1 MYFTVS
7 VSAFFPKQEGN
18 TAEVVLKKYVPSLS
32 VSPDALHRSLFT
44 LDNLG
49 EAYDTTETT
58 ALLFTVLFLL
68 SVTVTISRQTVSSE
82 LTPREFHPSDGLPE
96 PPSLPATVLSRS
108 DCDWTGVPLFSL
120 WVMAKSE
127 AIRYFQSVMNEITPF
142 HRSLLLN
149 RSWRTAAHAYA
160 HHNHKE
166 EVFGEWI
173 FGCQGSLPFSPHKAK
188 QVEGI

>member
-1 MYFTVS
+1 MSSTPRN
-7 VSAFFPKQEGN
+7 AMG
-18 TAEVVLKKYVPSLS
+18 
-32 VSPDALHRSLFT
+32 
-44 LDNLG
+44 
-49 EAYDTTETT
+49 
-58 ALLFTVLFLL
+58 
-68 SVTVTISRQTVSSE
+68 SRQTVSSE

-120 WVMAKSE
+120 WVMAKSG
-127 AIRYFQSVMNEITPF
+127 AARYFESVKTGSPPF
-142 HRSLLLN
+142 IARCHLAGHGVPL
-149 RSWRTAAHAYA
+149 HAYA

>member
-1 MYFTVS
+1 MSSTPRN
-7 VSAFFPKQEGN
+7 AMG
-18 TAEVVLKKYVPSLS
+18 
-32 VSPDALHRSLFT
+32 
-44 LDNLG
+44 
-49 EAYDTTETT
+49 
-58 ALLFTVLFLL
+58 
-68 SVTVTISRQTVSSE
+68 SRQTVSSE

-173 FGCQGSLPFSPHKAK
+173 FGCQGSLPFSPHKANRWK
-188 QVEGI
+188 EFNPSHLFAHLKAVSYRLKLKFFKKFF

>member
-1 MYFTVS
+1 MFCLCRQPNVRKYLRSGEYKQNLCSYDRLSFGWYDRSISICPRHPEMLWEVAKR
-7 VSAFFPKQEGN
+7 SAANWRHG
-18 TAEVVLKKYVPSLS
+18 
-32 VSPDALHRSLFT
+32 
-44 LDNLG
+44 
-49 EAYDTTETT
+49 
-58 ALLFTVLFLL
+58 
-68 SVTVTISRQTVSSE
+68 SS
-82 LTPREFHPSDGLPE
+82 TPTDGLPE

>member
-1 MYFTVS
+1 MIEASQFVLDTPKCNVFIEHREVANRSAANCHHGSFT
-7 VSAFFPKQEGN
+7 P
-18 TAEVVLKKYVPSLS
+18 L
-32 VSPDALHRSLFT
+32 
-44 LDNLG
+44 
-49 EAYDTTETT
+49 
-58 ALLFTVLFLL
+58 TVCQ
-68 SVTVTISRQTVSSE
+68 SRPHCLRRFYHART
-82 LTPREFHPSDGLPE
+82 
-96 PPSLPATVLSRS
+96 
-108 DCDWTGVPLFSL
+108 CDWTGVPLR
-120 WVMAKSE
+120 VMAKSE
-127 AIRYFQSVMNEITPF
+127 AIRYFQSVMNGITPF

>member
-1 MYFTVS
+1 MSSTPRN
-7 VSAFFPKQEGN
+7 AMG
-18 TAEVVLKKYVPSLS
+18 
-32 VSPDALHRSLFT
+32 
-44 LDNLG
+44 
-49 EAYDTTETT
+49 
-58 ALLFTVLFLL
+58 
-68 SVTVTISRQTVSSE
+68 SRQTVSSE

-166 EVFGEWI
+166 KVFGEWV
-173 FGCQGSLPFSPHKAK
+173 FTCQGTPPPFSPHKGK
-188 QVEGI
+188 QGKRFLSSHPVARGNIRFSPLLKKLF